1 MFAKNFVAAHQQV
14 GAFVAT
20 KVNGAI
26 VKQGGNV
33 ASYFCTPEGRVIHA
47 VIGPVGADELLK
59 EANWALAAWK
69 EAKSSDELDDQQT
82 EISLAHRREL
92 PGLPETN
99 ERGPNH
105 GRNKVVVPTAWGNV
119 ARLVGTQPQ
128 KVHQLLTEKPLAPLA
143 EVYVEVFE
151 RILGERVSSAPN
163 VELAE
168 QGLQHAENEN
178 VPMLFILHQDD
189 NNARF
194 AEQWLAFVN
203 ARQRSNPTL
212 HTLLRQCVI
221 IVLPQKE
228 LPALSGRLKQEP
240 YSIPSHGY
248 PLFVI
253 TDSRGKQLDSFAG
266 FEAVD
271 QLNKPL
277 ARAFVAEF
285 KLVPPQNLTKILG
298 IAALVKRIDPE
309 LAAELQPVIDEVK
322 ASQREARE
330 ARYAKSEP

>member
-1 MFAKNFVAAHQQV
+1 MAAHQQV

-26 VKQGGNV
+26 IKQGGNV

-69 EAKSSDELDDQQT
+69 EAKESDDLDDRQM
-82 EISLAHRREL
+82 EISLAHRHEL
-92 PGLPETN
+92 PSMPEPSQPATKY
-99 ERGPNH
+99 
-105 GRNKVVVPTAWGNV
+105 GRHNAVVHAAWGNDTN
-119 ARLVGTQPQ
+119 LVGTQPQ
-128 KVHQLLTEKPLAPLA
+128 KVHQLLSEKPLAPLA
-143 EVYVEVFE
+143 DVYVEVFE

-178 VPMLFILHQDD
+178 LPMLFILHQDN
-189 NNARF
+189 NNANF
-194 AEQWLAFVN
+194 AQQWLAFVN
-203 ARQRSNPTL
+203 ARQRNNPTL

-240 YSIPSHGY
+240 YSVPSHGY

-266 FEAVD
+266 YEAVD
-271 QLNKPL
+271 QLKMPL
-277 ARAFVAEF
+277 AHAFVAEF
-285 KLVPPQNLTKILG
+285 KLVPPRNLTRLLG
-298 IAALVKRIDPE
+298 IYSLIKRIDPK
-309 LAAELQPVIDEVK
+309 LGAELQSVVDEVK
-322 ASQREARE
+322 ASQQLARE
-330 ARYAKSEP
+330 SRYAKNEP